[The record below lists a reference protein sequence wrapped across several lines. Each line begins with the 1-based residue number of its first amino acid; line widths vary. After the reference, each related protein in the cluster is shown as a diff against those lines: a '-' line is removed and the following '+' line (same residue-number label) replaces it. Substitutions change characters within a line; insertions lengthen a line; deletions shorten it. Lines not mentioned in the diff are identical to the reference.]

1 MNILVTGAKGFIG
14 RNLIETLYNIR
25 TGKDRS
31 FGIDA
36 DLTIFEYDM
45 DTDPELLDLYCKNAD
60 FIFHLAGVNRP
71 QDPKEF
77 MEGNFGFT
85 LSLIHI

>member
-14 RNLIETLYNIR
+14 RNLIEILHNIR
-25 TGKDRS
+25 DGKDKS
-31 FGIDA
+31 F
-36 DLTIFEYDM
+36 DLESDITIFEYDV

-60 FIFHLAGVNRP
+60 FVFHLAGVNRL

-77 MEGNFGFT
+77 M
-85 LSLIHI
+85 